1 MNIIQVQDRLKGLPE
16 DALVNYVEQPMGEV
30 PIYLAL
36 GELQRRKEMKERFQ
50 ASQAEKPT
58 ISEQLVAEAKP
69 MQMGLGAMAPQ
80 QIMPGGQGVGT
91 PPPAP
96 EMDPRQLAASGI
108 AANPQ
113 SAVGGTAMMAKG
125 GIVGEFTDKTG
136 RSAPISEDGSLGF
149 AGPGLA
155 LIPAASALI
164 SRLGTGLASQKVGLP
179 ALTTGT
185 GMIPK
190 FVQKGRELVPYVVPK
205 VPSAAEGAKQGFTKR
220 TLDWMKN
227 NKGKTILGAGGIGG
241 SLFLLGDNNEPI
253 DIPDTIAA
261 ELSAGYEP
269 VENLGRDAYAEQYL
283 ADLGTSETRDALT
296 QRALEMQERVDKDR
310 GDAGNMALIQAGLNI
325 AAGQSPNAISNI
337 ATGATA
343 GLQDYT
349 KRLKDADK
357 AELQNMKLQS
367 ALDEATRAEKRA
379 AMLYGTQSEQFIDA
393 QNTRL
398 QVAEMTMNFNIQK
411 QRAAI
416 IDSIKKNDQSYAT
429 MEMQLTKQVND
440 GEITQANKDKQLNN
454 YLESII
460 AQYNRAG
467 GTTSTSTA
475 PEGMTQIGTSPD
487 GKAVFEDANGNQFVG
502 E

>member
-1 MNIIQVQDRLKGLPE
+1 LLLVVLGLL
-16 DALVNYVEQPMGEV
+16 LVVG
-30 PIYLAL
+30 
-36 GELQRRKEMKERFQ
+36 
-50 ASQAEKPT
+50 
-58 ISEQLVAEAKP
+58 
-69 MQMGLGAMAPQ
+69 APQ
-80 QIMPGGQGVGT
+80 PQQAV
-91 PPPAP
+91 
-96 EMDPRQLAASGI
+96 DPRQLAASGI

-155 LIPAASALI
+155 LIPAASALMT
-164 SRLGTGLASQKVGLP
+164 RLGTGLASQKVGLP
-179 ALTTGT
+179 ALMTGT
-185 GMIPK
+185 SLVPRAGTS
-190 FVQKGRELVPYVVPK
+190 LVPYVAPK
-205 VPSAAEGAKQGFTKR
+205 TGSSIVPSAAEGVKQGFTKR

-227 NKGKTILGAGGIGG
+227 NKGKTILGTGGVG
-241 SLFLLGDNNEPI
+241 SLFFMGGNNELEKV
-253 DIPDTIAA
+253 PDTVAA
-261 ELSAGYEP
+261 DLSAGYEP
-269 VENLGRDAYAEQYL
+269 VENLGREAYSQQYL
-283 ADLGTSETRDALT
+283 DELGTSETRDALT

-357 AELQNMKLQS
+357 SEIQNMKLQS

-429 MEMQLTKQVND
+429 KEMELTKLVND
-440 GEITQANKDKQLNN
+440 GEITQATKNTELNK
-454 YLESII
+454 YLESLI
-460 AQYNRAG
+460 AQYNIPG
-467 GTTSTSTA
+467 GGTSTA
-475 PEGMTQIGTSPD
+475 PVEITTKEEFDALPSGTIYKFIGEGTD
-487 GKAVFEDANGNQFVG
+487 GQPYKKN
-502 E
+502 